1 MKKRNKYG
9 VLGLKALK
17 RAAHKVAV
25 DAKKNNMKIPVW
37 KNGQIE
43 FIVPDVEI
51 KDEFNK

>member
-25 DAKKNNMKIPVW
+25 DAKKNTKIPVW

-51 KDEFNK
+51 KDEINK

>member
-25 DAKKNNMKIPVW
+25 DAKKKY
-37 KNGQIE
+37 KNSG
-43 FIVPDVEI
+43 VE
-51 KDEFNK
+51 ERTN